1 MSASLTD
8 LVQSRI
14 AAGAVRVPMLPQV
27 AWKLLTLPTD
37 ADVRSFESLVYAD
50 HALAAHVMR
59 IANSVALAG
68 RVQVLSLRQ
77 ALVRLGMRLLREVA
91 IVAAVADNV
100 IRLPG
105 YDAELRALWRHA
117 LRTAL
122 WTKEVAKVRGDDDE
136 EAFLSGMLVDVG
148 RAVAFRMAVETA
160 LDHGRRVDPGAA
172 LGTAESLSTAVGTLI
187 VEAWE
192 LPEQLRAVVT
202 FAPRPHAAG
211 RYRDLVLVV
220 GLGRWLAA
228 STEEERPELQSH
240 AALNVLGMS
249 SDDVLAVLRQS
260 RRVEELLETLSL

>member
-1 MSASLTD
+1 MSAALTE
-8 LVQSRI
+8 LVQSRL
-14 AAGAVRVPMLPQV
+14 AAGAVRVPLLPQV
-27 AWKLLTLPTD
+27 AWKLLTLD
-37 ADVRSFESLVYAD
+37 EESDVRSFESLVYGD

-68 RVQVLSLRQ
+68 RVPVLSLRQ
-77 ALVRLGMRLLREVA
+77 ALVRLGVRMLREVA

-122 WTKEVAKVRGDDDE
+122 WTKVVAQVRGDDE
-136 EAFLSGMLVDVG
+136 ERAFLSGLLVDVG

-160 LDHGRRVDPGAA
+160 LDQGRRIDAA
-172 LGTAESLSTAVGTLI
+172 VAFEAAESLTTLVGTVI
-187 VEAWE
+187 VDAWE
-192 LPEQLRAVVT
+192 LPEELRAVVS
-202 FAPRPHAAG
+202 FAARPHAAG

-228 STEEERPELQSH
+228 TEEEDRLRLDDH
-240 AALNVLGMS
+240 AALGVLGVS
-249 SDDVLAVLRQS
+249 QADVRAIIRQS
-260 RRVEELLETLSL
+260 RRVDELLETFSL